1 MKWSTTACIP
11 ALLLKFCTKSYK
23 TPPLD
28 RWEKW
33 GLKDRAQG
41 DAQMTCTVPG
51 AVARKPP
58 NQWRWASFSV
68 RGWRGPG
75 ECHQGLQLCDEGTHH
90 VHRHPPVRD
99 GRKPGRRTAG
109 CRLHTPAPLGYRTSE
124 TLKSH
129 GLWSRDP
136 FKKRGLFSKWVFPKR
151 GLRDGIFLAVW
162 KEGLSEIL
170 GPYENMHCALLVLW
184 KLNTRVMFT
193 WLFGSDTTGYMNHQW
208 QFQGGPQWP
217 PTKWSC

>member
-1 MKWSTTACIP
+1 MVGVFFSMWMKRTWRMPSRAST
-11 ALLLKFCTKSYK
+11 LWRRN
-23 TPPLD
+23 TPRSPTP
-28 RWEKW
+28 
-33 GLKDRAQG
+33 
-41 DAQMTCTVPG
+41 TC
-51 AVARKPP
+51 
-58 NQWRWASFSV
+58 
-68 RGWRGPG
+68 
-75 ECHQGLQLCDEGTHH
+75 E
-90 VHRHPPVRD
+90 
-99 GRKPGRRTAG
+99 GRKSGRRTAG
-109 CRLHTPAPLGYRTSE
+109 CGLHTPAPLGYRTSE

-170 GPYENMHCALLVLW
+170 GPYENTHCALLVLW

-208 QFQGGPQWP
+208 QFPGGPQWP